1 MEEERRAACSGQGP
15 DLGLGGEEMGR
26 MGGRWERRSGR
37 TRRVG
42 NMMRVSLR
50 FELGLRTGLLV
61 GPSPYRRASVTAE
74 IKAMCSL
81 ARRLVCHTLIRRIS
95 CFFLERTIQVD
106 GVFVI
111 RDSTA

>member
-1 MEEERRAACSGQGP
+1 
-15 DLGLGGEEMGR
+15 MGD
-26 MGGRWERRSGR
+26 
-37 TRRVG
+37 
-42 NMMRVSLR
+42 MMRVSLR